1 MNPRLRRAVEH
12 FDLAAYVHQTFDHVI
27 EASSGTELRVNC
39 FSPKGCNGSDTGQHL
54 WINIEKKM
62 WICYKCGYGSSH
74 EQPGTTWLPQF
85 IADAEGKS
93 LMEIKRRLTS
103 QVEPTPTE
111 GLGELLEGLFQ
122 DRAPAPQ
129 EHGEV
134 DLPKAFAPL
143 AGCEAR
149 LWAKPYFH
157 YLKKRGI
164 PTSVL
169 TSFDVRCC
177 FSSAD
182 RWKGRL
188 IFPIWDLDGNTRSA
202 TGRAIS
208 SAREPR
214 WTVWPKSD
222 IQHTLWPLG
231 IWAEDGT
238 WTSLR
243 EMGLSQSTRPLVLV
257 EGIIDAIAV
266 VKAGPYPALATFGHK
281 ISEQQLAVLQ
291 ELAPKEVTLAWDYD
305 ARAKMI
311 QMVKRLQGRFDRV
324 SVMPFRGYYW
334 RENDLGYLL
343 KLERERA
350 EELLDHE
357 LAHRVDVDSSEF
369 VSWATRMSL

>member
-1 MNPRLRRAVEH
+1 MNPRLRRAIEH
-12 FDLAAYVHQTFDHVI
+12 FDLAAYVHQTFDPVT

-39 FSPKGCNGSDTGQHL
+39 FSPNGCNGSDTGQHL

-74 EQPGTTWLPQF
+74 EQPGTGWLPQF
-85 IADAEGKS
+85 IADAEGKPV
-93 LMEIKRRLTS
+93 MEIKRRLAG

-122 DRAPAPQ
+122 NQQLQQ
-129 EHGEV
+129 EVVEI
-134 DLPKAFAPL
+134 DLPKGFAPL
-143 AGCEAR
+143 AGCEDR
-149 LWAKPYFH
+149 IWAKPYFH

-169 TSFDVRCC
+169 TAFDVRCC

-208 SAREPR
+208 SFREPR
-214 WTVWPKSD
+214 WMVWPKSD

-243 EMGLSQSTRPLVLV
+243 EMGLSQSARPLVLV

-266 VKAGPYPALATFGHK
+266 AKVGPYPALATFGHK

-291 ELAPKEVTLAWDYD
+291 ELAPKEIMLAWDYD
-305 ARAKMI
+305 ARAKMVP
-311 QMVKRLQGRFDRV
+311 MVKRLQGRFDLV
-324 SVMPFRGYYW
+324 SVIPFVGQNW
-334 RENDLGYLL
+334 WKEHDLGDLL
-343 KLERERA
+343 TVDGGGLI
-350 EELLDHE
+350 
-357 LAHRVDVDSSEF
+357 LANEMDQRVQVDSVEF
-369 VSWATRMSL
+369 VSWATRVSL